1 MTAFVFPDTTVLIN
15 FALINRMDLL
25 SRLLRDRGRW
35 CLTVSQ
41 ECESASQVEGRLELL
56 LAKELLGVP
65 WEPQTE
71 EEHIDIR
78 DLRDLMARPGDSPR
92 AHLGEAETI
101 VLMEVRT
108 VGAVFVTDD
117 ADAARQARYRGLVV
131 IDTWDLVRLAVR
143 QAMVDIDTAFGYALS
158 LHDLSR
164 AVPPELRESS
174 KAFEKWCQEGP

>member
-1 MTAFVFPDTTVLIN
+1 VTAFVFPDTTVLVN

-25 SRLLRDRGRW
+25 GKLLRDRGRW

-41 ECESASQVEGRLELL
+41 ECESASRVEGRLELL

-65 WEPQTE
+65 WEPLTA

-78 DLRDLMARPGDSPR
+78 DLRDLMARPGDNSR

-101 VLMEVRT
+101 VLMESRT
-108 VGAVFVTDD
+108 VGAIFVTDD
-117 ADAARQARYRGLVV
+117 ADAARQARYRGLTVV
-131 IDTWDLVRLAVR
+131 DTWDLIRLAVR
-143 QAMVDIDTAFGYALS
+143 QTMVDVDTAFGYALS

-164 AVPPELRESS
+164 AVPHELREGRE
-174 KAFEKWCQEGP
+174 AFEKWCEQEA